1 MQHGGQ
7 ITAATPLQVRARDD
21 PRHSGAEQAPECL
34 MSDPRGPN
42 APPGSSQHFTGPTG
56 PLSTCMVSIHLQPQ
70 GCTPTDRS
78 ITVRRLTVIFPLFAR
93 TYLSC
98 SCRFQHTDIHCLH
111 NIHTLRYSTSFRHRL
126 CPQGHLLAPLKFF
139 NPSLSPIALPYARPF
154 DYSLPRL
161 HQVSSL
167 THTALSHRALP
178 LRPATRIAPP
188 HSPGATRPALL
199 PSATSHVTAR
209 TRTSLTSSRAPC
221 HDVCSSLSRP
231 ALRRRATFM
240 MLHLAMPQHHIPRP
254 GLGPHWPA
262 PCTMHDVCLSLSHSS
277 RRAQTAA

>member
-1 MQHGGQ
+1 
-7 ITAATPLQVRARDD
+7 
-21 PRHSGAEQAPECL
+21 
-34 MSDPRGPN
+34 
-42 APPGSSQHFTGPTG
+42 
-56 PLSTCMVSIHLQPQ
+56 MVSIHLQPQ

-78 ITVRRLTVIFPLFAR
+78 ITVRRLAVIFPFLCADLLALLVQKK
-93 TYLSC
+93 LSLKE
-98 SCRFQHTDIHCLH
+98 HTDIHCLH
-111 NIHTLRYSTSFRHRL
+111 NTQTHRYSTSSRHRL
-126 CPQGHLLAPLKFF
+126 CPQGHPLAPLNFF
-139 NPSLSPIALPYARPF
+139 NPSLSPIASPYARPF

>member
-1 MQHGGQ
+1 MNQQSPTSNGRDNANVPHQPDSLHNTWWRGRRTCCSPGDDYPPPPPLRSLGRDFVRQ
-7 ITAATPLQVRARDD
+7 NGLQTAR
-21 PRHSGAEQAPECL
+21 
-34 MSDPRGPN
+34 
-42 APPGSSQHFTGPTG
+42 PT
-56 PLSTCMVSIHLQPQ
+56 TWH
-70 GCTPTDRS
+70 T
-78 ITVRRLTVIFPLFAR
+78 LFAR
-93 TYLSC
+93 V
-98 SCRFQHTDIHCLH
+98 
-111 NIHTLRYSTSFRHRL
+111 
-126 CPQGHLLAPLKFF
+126 
-139 NPSLSPIALPYARPF
+139 RP
-154 DYSLPRL
+154 DL
-161 HQVSSL
+161 QWM
-167 THTALSHRALP
+167 ALSHRALP

>member
-1 MQHGGQ
+1 M
-7 ITAATPLQVRARDD
+7 
-21 PRHSGAEQAPECL
+21 
-34 MSDPRGPN
+34 RGP
-42 APPGSSQHFTGPTG
+42 T
-56 PLSTCMVSIHLQPQ
+56 
-70 GCTPTDRS
+70 
-78 ITVRRLTVIFPLFAR
+78 RLAR
-93 TYLSC
+93 ADFSLKE
-98 SCRFQHTDIHCLH
+98 HTDIHCLH

-139 NPSLSPIALPYARPF
+139 NPSLSPIASPYARPF

-231 ALRRRATFM
+231 ALRRRATFSS
-240 MLHLAMPQHHIPRP
+240 LRSNITYHGQDSDLIGQPR
-254 GLGPHWPA
+254 A
-262 PCTMHDVCLSLSHSS
+262 PCMMSASASLTLHGELRLQPERIFHPARHLLPATSRVAARTRHCPVPAHQPCSGPAARIVTCHGQDSAPSSPRTPAHDDCSVPRDMSCRSLPTLRS
-277 RRAQTAA
+277 RAQSQ